1 VDFWDI
7 IFPRMTVTLKD
18 NSEKEVVMK
27 RYALSLAFC
36 LLSAT
41 AAFAQT
47 KSPLEGVWKIVEEVE
62 PSTNS
67 ADKGA
72 TITHTNPQ
80 PGLLIFTKGYY
91 SFVIVTAPEPRAKV
105 APPKDPR
112 NLTDAEKIAWYEQW
126 KPFSANSGTYEI
138 KELKL
143 SIRPIVAKGVDL
155 MNRQTPITWELKIEG
170 PNTLWLIPIG
180 QSPTQPRVKLARLE

>member
-1 VDFWDI
+1 
-7 IFPRMTVTLKD
+7 VTLKD

-27 RYALSLAFC
+27 RYALSLACC
-36 LLSAT
+36 LLAAS

-47 KSPLEGVWKIVEEVE
+47 KFPLEGVWKIVEEVE
-62 PSTNS
+62 PSTNP

-72 TITHTNPQ
+72 TIIHTNPQ

-105 APPKDPR
+105 APPKDPQ
-112 NLTDAEKIAWYEQW
+112 NLTDAEKIAWYEHW
-126 KPFSANSGTYEI
+126 KPFSASSGTYEI
-138 KELKL
+138 KGLKL
-143 SIRPIVAKGVDL
+143 SIRAIVAKGVGL
-155 MNRQTPITWELKIEG
+155 MDRQTPISGELKIEG

-180 QSPTQPRVKLARLE
+180 QSPNQPRVKLARLE